1 MKKLKPSERLRIE
14 HETPFPSIGEVV
26 KALFKSTGLWS
37 FGDGYGSVQKR
48 LNRFAKEE
56 TILSHEEIQQLI
68 NDRLQLV
75 FRNELYC
82 EMAEN
87 LVLSFLGGY
96 QEIISREATWHH
108 RSGTLGWCFTHQ
120 SLMPLCLFINQ
131 IRLAYMDEH
140 FVTGKLYFPKDRSW
154 FLPTYEN
161 GIWTMPARRIL
172 NWWIKDIARYSSVSS
187 IVDGPLNG
195 VVEPDTIQSW
205 MRTGLSPA
213 TPSISRLLE
222 IENTTL
228 GIQDEVNKK
237 RSLTALL
244 MIASIVTDVTRR
256 VINSIGEQGAADFF
270 KNLKHLDDAFSQ
282 HEAKGFQKI
291 RDKVLPMLRSHHSW
305 KEEAAPKRRDM
316 EITMLVGSSRDWLH
330 RIEEF
335 YNYHVVESFKAN
347 QLIEPDRAGF
357 AREALRYIWKVIP
370 KKREANQTES
380 EVFTFASEAN
390 KLLKQIKPQRMDRV
404 SEEIRA
410 TLSTMRDQQ
419 GVVES
424 LKYYCDDMEARVA
437 LIDKDYAKALA
448 SYQQA
453 FQKARYRAGPLQFE
467 IAEEFTVLAAELY
480 RREVAFE
487 DAPTLP
493 MLKYLFSWFRLMAPD
508 HGLAADETKVSL
520 DFAYDRYI
528 ELFEMQY
535 VAKNEIMREALLNY
549 HKSSLQIEHSFT
561 K

>member
-87 LVLSFLGGY
+87 LVFSILGGY
-96 QEIISREATWHH
+96 QEIISREATWYH
-108 RSGTLGWCFTHQ
+108 RAGTLGWCFTHQ

-154 FLPTYEN
+154 FLPTYAN

-172 NWWIKDIARYSSVSS
+172 NWWIKDIAGYSSVSS

-244 MIASIVTDVTRR
+244 MIASIVTDITRR
-256 VINSIGEQGAADFF
+256 VINSIGEHGAANFF
-270 KNLKHLDDAFSQ
+270 KNLKHLDDAFGQ
-282 HEAKGFQKI
+282 HEAQGFQTV
-291 RDKVLPMLRSHHSW
+291 RDKTLPMLRDDESW
-305 KEEAAPKRRDM
+305 KQAAPPKRRDM
-316 EITMLVGSSRDWLH
+316 EITMLVGSSRDWLR

-335 YNYHVVESFKAN
+335 YNYHLVESFKVN
-347 QLIEPDRAGF
+347 QLVEPDRAGF
-357 AREALRYIWKVIP
+357 AREALRYIWKIIP
-370 KKREANQTES
+370 KEREANETES
-380 EVFTFASEAN
+380 QIFTFAFDARD
-390 KLLKQIKPQRMDRV
+390 LLKQIKPQRMDCV
-404 SEEIRA
+404 PEEVR
-410 TLSTMRDQQ
+410 STISKMRDQQ
-419 GVVES
+419 GVVAS
-424 LKYYCDDMEARVA
+424 LKYYCDYMDARIAVVEQDYTQA
-437 LIDKDYAKALA
+437 LI
-448 SYQQA
+448 SYELA
-453 FQKARYRAGPLQFE
+453 FQKARYRSGPLQFE
-467 IAEEFTVLAAELY
+467 VAEEFTALAAELH
-480 RREVAFE
+480 RQGAKFE
-487 DAPTLP
+487 NAPT
-493 MLKYLFSWFRLMAPD
+493 S
-508 HGLAADETKVSL
+508 ADV
-520 DFAYDRYI
+520 
-528 ELFEMQY
+528 
-535 VAKNEIMREALLNY
+535 EA
-549 HKSSLQIEHSFT
+549 SF
-561 K
+561 KLVPIDGSRSRASRR